1 MSRFEEFI
9 TSPFFK
15 FLFNLLPIVSFILAN
30 VGIFLIFNYFL
41 NKQPLISFQFQYSL
55 NPFILYL
62 IVGLFLSFIILKT
75 TYFFKFQKKHEIC
88 TPLESQDVEEN
99 KNPALP
105 KTKKG
110 HSIFFFWNV
119 MLVGLRFLF
128 FNLLNDL
135 FILTIFWISLFFILY
150 FIPFTFGLIILPP
163 NFNFSNFVSVFTLIG
178 IVSGFFQIYVSSH
191 KDTVTKKVNDVMGKY
206 VQKSMNTISFSDFY
220 GYVDKKDTTFA
231 SQFLK
236 PLLED
241 EDNIMKKIIKAVA
254 TGEHLRGK
262 LHLNIFSPHDFNSIQ
277 KFEILEYTLKI
288 KPNREEFNKLNQFYQ
303 DYFLLKYEEYKKDL
317 DKKDVEDFQD
327 IKKIILTNITFFDE
341 LFTDYSKINF
351 ELPDKDEEIIGFYE
365 HLNVHIYDC
374 VFYTCDLVLELQ

>member
-15 FLFNLLPIVSFILAN
+15 YLFNLLPIVSFIIAN
-30 VGIFLIFNYFL
+30 LGIFLIFNYFL
-41 NKQPLISFQFQYSL
+41 NKQPLMSFQFQYTL
-55 NPFILYL
+55 NPFVLYL

-75 TYFFKFQKKHEIC
+75 TYFFKFQKKPELSF
-88 TPLESQDVEEN
+88 PLESQDTVGKKEPEV
-99 KNPALP
+99 P
-105 KTKKG
+105 KTKKR

-135 FILTIFWISLFFILY
+135 FILTIFWISLFFLLY

-191 KDTVTKKVNDVMGKY
+191 KETVTKKVNEVMGKF

-220 GYVDKKDTTFA
+220 EYVNRKDMTFA
-231 SQFLK
+231 TQKIK
-236 PLLED
+236 PLLEE
-241 EDNIMKKIIKAVA
+241 EDNIMKQIIKAVS

-262 LHLNIFSPHDFNSIQ
+262 FHLNIFSPHDFNSIQ
-277 KFEILEYTLKI
+277 KFEILEYTLKA
-288 KPNREEFNKLNQFYQ
+288 KPNLDEFNKLNQFYQ
-303 DYFLLKYEEYKKDL
+303 QYFLLKYEEYKKDL
-317 DKKDVEDFQD
+317 DKKDMEDFQD

-351 ELPDKDEEIIGFYE
+351 ELPNKDDEITGFFE
-365 HLNVHIYDC
+365 HLNIHIYDC
-374 VFYTCDLVLELQ
+374 VFYTCDLILELQ